1 MLPDF
6 HFASAPRGHRLAAI
20 AALAYSLVI
29 VYASLQPF
37 TGWRAPAYPF
47 GEFIFESW
55 PRWITVD
62 DVMFNFVAYVPLGF
76 LFALS
81 LHRRLGAP
89 PAMLLSSFAC
99 LSLSVA
105 LECVQQYLP
114 SRFASNVDLLV
125 NSTGGAVGALIAP
138 MFSPEQRL
146 GQVLSGLRYRW
157 FEGGPRGDMV
167 LVLAGLWLVA
177 QLHVPLIAFG
187 YGDLRGTLGFDALFT
202 HAPDSYLLAEAGVVA
217 LNVAGLGLMLA
228 TASRSTDFAYWR
240 ALVLLIAGAC
250 ALKTAAAVLLLDPSR
265 PWSWWTPGLGI
276 GIAAALVALPLLNRL
291 SRRGCSAA
299 ALLALLAAVVLVNSM
314 PENPYRPAP
323 AHLLAGR
330 VSHFLSFAGMLR
342 ALSDLWPF
350 LAALFLLFSLPWR
363 HAADRE

>member
-1 MLPDF
+1 MLPEF

-37 TGWRAPAYPF
+37 TGWRMPPQPF
-47 GEFIFESW
+47 GDFIFASW

-62 DVMFNFVAYVPLGF
+62 DILFNFVAYVPLGF
-76 LFALS
+76 LLALS
-81 LHRRLGAP
+81 LHRRQGAL
-89 PAMLLSSFAC
+89 PAALLSSAAC
-99 LSLSVA
+99 ILLSVM
-105 LECVQQYLP
+105 LESVQQYLP
-114 SRFASNVDLLV
+114 ARFASNVDLLV
-125 NSTGGAVGALIAP
+125 NSTGGTVGALMAP

-146 GQVLSGLRYRW
+146 GQALSRLRYRW

-167 LVLAGLWLVA
+167 LVLSGLWLTA

-187 YGDLRGTLGFDALFT
+187 YGDLRGTLGFGALFA
-202 HAPDSYLLAEAGVVA
+202 HAPDSYLVAEACVVA
-217 LNVAGLGLMLA
+217 LNVAGLGLLLA
-228 TASRSTDFAYWR
+228 TASRSTDFGYWR
-240 ALVLLIAGAC
+240 ALMLLIAGAC
-250 ALKTAAAVLLLDPSR
+250 ALKTAAAMLLLDASR
-265 PWSWWTPGLGI
+265 PWSWWTPGLGV
-276 GIAAALVALPLLNRL
+276 GIAAALVVLPLLHRL
-291 SRRGCSAA
+291 SHRGRTVA

-330 VSHFLSFAGMLR
+330 ISHFLSFAGMLR

-350 LAALFLLFSLPWR
+350 LAALFLLFSLPWSR
-363 HAADRE
+363 APNHE

>member
-1 MLPDF
+1 MLPEF

-37 TGWRAPAYPF
+37 AGWHAPPYPF
-47 GEFIFESW
+47 GDFVFASW

-62 DVMFNFVAYVPLGF
+62 DILFNFIAYVPLGF
-76 LFALS
+76 LLALS
-81 LHRRLGAP
+81 LHRRRGAL
-89 PAMLLSSFAC
+89 PAVLLSSAAC
-99 LSLSVA
+99 VLLSIV
-105 LECVQQYLP
+105 LESVQQYLP
-114 SRFASNVDLLV
+114 ARFASNVDLLV
-125 NSTGGAVGALIAP
+125 NSTGGMVGALIAP

-146 GQVLSGLRYRW
+146 GQALSQLRYRW

-167 LVLAGLWLVA
+167 LVLAGLWLIA

-187 YGDLRGTLGFDALFT
+187 YGDLRGSLGFGAMFA
-202 HAPDSYLLAEAGVVA
+202 HAPDSYLLAEAGVVS
-217 LNVAGLGLMLA
+217 LNIAGLGLLLA
-228 TASRSTDFAYWR
+228 TASRNTDFGYWR
-240 ALVLLIAGAC
+240 ALALLIAGAC
-250 ALKTAAAVLLLDPSR
+250 ALKTAAAMLLLDPAR
-265 PWSWWTPGLGI
+265 PWSWWTPGLGV
-276 GIAAALVALPLLNRL
+276 GIAVALIVLPLLNRL
-291 SRRGCSAA
+291 SHRGRTAA
-299 ALLALLAAVVLVNSM
+299 SLLALLAAVVLVNSM

-350 LAALFLLFSLPWR
+350 LAMLFLLFSLPWR